1 MSEDTKMILQAIQE
15 VKEELHNEVQKV
27 KADLS
32 GEIQKVKEDLSGEI
46 QKVKEDL
53 SSEIQEIRAD
63 IADLKQGQE
72 RIEKMLQKHET
83 KIEDLEMDMKMMKR
97 ILTNQ

>member
-27 KADLS
+27 KA
-32 GEIQKVKEDLSGEI
+32 DLSGEI